1 MGAEMGLISGTAL
14 QCGTAAALTLCR
26 TPIHI
31 AGTLLYIKLSRYHN
45 MSTCVIL
52 HKAFSH
58 HYQGGNTVNSIFI
71 AKTYILPIPGRRIQ
85 CREKKERV
93 SLCKTRVDW
102 CMEQRALQAID
113 SFHNLW
119 THCRA
124 RAYQLYKLTVYSIT
138 QLYNTGVGWDQMGE
152 KQCNARITLACA
164 RWWVCARKCG
174 ASHMALSWW
183 DRANKAEWPILSWPS
198 AGSWLGQQV
207 STEQWT
213 VWLHCTSLTE
223 VESCIMALKWL
234 K

>member
-93 SLCKTRVDW
+93 SLCKTRVD
-102 CMEQRALQAID
+102 
-113 SFHNLW
+113 
-119 THCRA
+119 
-124 RAYQLYKLTVYSIT
+124 
-138 QLYNTGVGWDQMGE
+138 
-152 KQCNARITLACA
+152 
-164 RWWVCARKCG
+164 
-174 ASHMALSWW
+174 
-183 DRANKAEWPILSWPS
+183 
-198 AGSWLGQQV
+198 
-207 STEQWT
+207 
-213 VWLHCTSLTE
+213 
-223 VESCIMALKWL
+223 
-234 K
+234 